1 MPTSGDE
8 KQNGSDTSRQGGAS
22 SRRRFLR
29 RSASVVGA
37 ASLGGATAAFAA
49 SGTETGSGDA
59 SPMQNKPR
67 RSEIEARIIANAWR
81 DRRYKRRL
89 MSNPREVISREI
101 GTEIPRDVNIRVLE
115 EEENTLFFVL
125 PRNPNDYSESEM
137 NAEEAVLL
145 AAGIRFD
152 TPCDS
157 IASAQP
163 AWFIEL
169 GYEPRSRDVDPLR

>member
-1 MPTSGDE
+1 MSTSSSG
-8 KQNGSDTSRQGGAS
+8 KQSDSDAERAEITS

-37 ASLGGATAAFAA
+37 ATLGGATTAFASSGPGGDQSEA
-49 SGTETGSGDA
+49 SSVQ
-59 SPMQNKPR
+59 SKPR
-67 RSEIEARIIANAWR
+67 RSDFEARIIAKAWR

-101 GTEIPRDVNIRVLE
+101 GTEIPREVNIRVLE

-125 PRNPNDYSESEM
+125 PRNPNDYSEKEM
-137 NAEEAVLL
+137 SADEAVFL

-157 IASAQP
+157 VASTQP
-163 AWFIEL
+163 AWFVEL
-169 GYEPRSRDVDPLR
+169 GYEPRSRDIDPLR